1 MDKTVAMNDWM
12 ATLYRLDAAFM
23 VADKAR
29 RVAEAAYDA
38 AIAANVGKYIRKAG
52 QDAEAALT
60 VAEQVA
66 NDARA
71 AVTAHEAT
79 NPMTNPMTDAEELA
93 YWMARE
99 ARDDAADANLVA
111 LVRRYVESMTDTQRA
126 ELLESVQV

>member
-1 MDKTVAMNDWM
+1 MDKTVAMDNWM

-23 VADKAR
+23 AADRAR

-79 NPMTNPMTDAEELA
+79 NPMTDAEELV

-111 LVRRYVESMTDTQRA
+111 LVKRYVESMTDTQRA

>member
-1 MDKTVAMNDWM
+1 MDKTVAMDNWM

-66 NDARA
+66 SDARA
-71 AVTAHEAT
+71 AVTAHEA
-79 NPMTNPMTDAEELA
+79 TNPMTDAEELA

-111 LVRRYVESMTDTQRA
+111 LVKRYVESMTNTQRV
-126 ELLESVQV
+126 ELLEGVQG